1 MSEYTIFQIAPSDE
15 RVNREMNQLLLE
27 EGIRRD
33 LNLDYS
39 CGMYDNDLN
48 LIATGSCFGNTL
60 RCMAVSRKHQGEG
73 LMNEI
78 VTHLVEVQ
86 FERGNTHLFLYTKDS
101 SSKFFQSLGFHEI
114 AHINEEIVFME
125 NRRNGFYT
133 YLEKLKKETEKFTG
147 NYKSKKVAALVMNAN
162 PFTLGHQY
170 LVEKACAEN
179 DLVHLFVVSEDASV
193 IPFTVRKKLIL
204 DGTAHLKNICYHESG
219 PDIISNATFPSYF
232 QKDEEAVIRS
242 HALLDLSVF
251 MQIAKSLGIVRRYVG
266 EEPASVVTGIYN
278 QIMSKEL
285 PAQGITCTIVPRK
298 CADGQIISASTVRQL
313 LKDNQFLTLEKLVPK
328 TTMNY
333 FQSQE
338 AVEVIQKIQAE
349 KNVIHY

>member
-1 MSEYTIFQIAPSDE
+1 MIW
-15 RVNREMNQLLLE
+15 
-27 EGIRRD
+27 
-33 LNLDYS
+33 
-39 CGMYDNDLN
+39 
-48 LIATGSCFGNTL
+48 
-60 RCMAVSRKHQGEG
+60 
-73 LMNEI
+73 
-78 VTHLVEVQ
+78 
-86 FERGNTHLFLYTKDS
+86 
-101 SSKFFQSLGFHEI
+101 FHEI

-219 PDIISNATFPSYF
+219 PYIISNATFPSYF

>member
-33 LNLDYS
+33 SNLDYS
-39 CGMYDNDLN
+39 CGMYDEDLN

-60 RCMAVSRKHQGEG
+60 RCMAVSRNHQGEG

-86 FERGNTHLFLYTKDS
+86 FERGNTHLFLYTKS
-101 SSKFFQSLGFHEI
+101 FSSKFFQSLGFHEI

-125 NRRNGFYT
+125 NRRNGFST
-133 YLEKLKKETEKFTG
+133 YLKKLKKETEKFAG
-147 NYKSKKVAALVMNAN
+147 SYKGEKVSALVMNAN

-170 LVEKACAEN
+170 LIEKACAEN
-179 DLVHLFVVSEDASV
+179 DLVHLFIVSEDASV
-193 IPFTVRKKLIL
+193 IPFSVRKKLIL

-219 PDIISNATFPSYF
+219 PYIISNATFPSYF

-251 MQIAKSLGIVRRYVG
+251 VRISESLGISRRYVG

-285 PAQGITCTIVPRK
+285 PSHGITCTIVPRK

-313 LKDNQFLTLEKLVPK
+313 LKENQFLTLEKLVPK
-328 TTMNY
+328 TTLNY

-338 AVEVIQKIQAE
+338 AIEVIQKIQAE